1 MAWVNISLPGHF
13 FRPQVLRKAYSA
25 RKKRLI
31 VLPSRICLARTNV
44 GTAKKRRARSFFFG
58 LLRVLRVFAVN
69 LVAAGG
75 RAMYIEALSVGC
87 GLPRANFD
95 ACVHSV
101 FQSAANLRL
110 ARGSRL
116 LTLLASSQADLPQ
129 GIRLD
134 TPQGFSFERIRV
146 GEQATCRDGLLSFEN
161 SSLTIEL
168 RGASRWKCDLPSL
181 NADMTDP
188 AVAAAWK
195 SVWQALSKRQA
206 LSRSDILAGD
216 LFRPDETVPRK
227 AGEAMRALVDV
238 TRQYDLTA
246 TSVVGALIG
255 LGPGLTPGGDDLLVG
270 YLAGLW
276 CTVRDSNERAR
287 FISTLGK
294 TVIRLSRQT
303 NDISRT
309 YLYHAAR
316 GQVSSRLA
324 ALAEAICAQHLLG
337 RGDHRAAPMHSTYS
351 ARSDRLLDAAE
362 AAMRVGHTSG
372 IEAVAGLLVGL
383 TVWNNRRDWNP
394 ALPFVL

>member
-1 MAWVNISLPGHF
+1 MN
-13 FRPQVLRKAYSA
+13 
-25 RKKRLI
+25 
-31 VLPSRICLARTNV
+31 
-44 GTAKKRRARSFFFG
+44 
-58 LLRVLRVFAVN
+58 
-69 LVAAGG
+69 
-75 RAMYIEALSVGC
+75 IEALSVGC

-95 ACVHSV
+95 AFVHSV
-101 FQSAANLRL
+101 FQSAANLQL

-116 LTLLASSQADLPQ
+116 LTMLASSQADLPQ

-134 TPQGFSFERIRV
+134 TPQGFSFERLHV
-146 GEQATCRDGLLSFEN
+146 GEQATCRDGLLRFEN

-168 RGASRWKCDLPSL
+168 RRARRWKCDLPTL
-181 NADMTDP
+181 QADMADP
-188 AVAAAWK
+188 VVAAAWK
-195 SVWQALSKRQA
+195 SVWQTLSKRQA
-206 LSRSDILAGD
+206 LSGSDILAGD
-216 LFRPDETVPRK
+216 LFRPNETVRAGLPRK
-227 AGEAMRALVDV
+227 AWEAMRALVDV

-276 CTVRDSNERAR
+276 CTVRDRNERAR

-362 AAMRVGHTSG
+362 SAIRVGHTSG
-372 IEAVAGLLVGL
+372 MEAVAGLLVGL
-383 TVWNNRRDWNP
+383 TVWI
-394 ALPFVL
+394 

>member
-1 MAWVNISLPGHF
+1 MH
-13 FRPQVLRKAYSA
+13 
-25 RKKRLI
+25 
-31 VLPSRICLARTNV
+31 
-44 GTAKKRRARSFFFG
+44 
-58 LLRVLRVFAVN
+58 
-69 LVAAGG
+69 
-75 RAMYIEALSVGC
+75 IEALSVGC
-87 GLPRANFD
+87 GLPRADFD

-116 LTLLASSQADLPQ
+116 LSLLASSQADLPQ
-129 GIRLD
+129 GIRLN
-134 TPQGFSFERIRV
+134 TPQGFSFERLSL
-146 GEQATCRDGLLSFEN
+146 GEQATSRDGLLRFEN

-188 AVAAAWK
+188 PVAAAWK
-195 SVWQALSKRQA
+195 SVRQALSKRQA
-206 LSRSDILAGD
+206 LSDSDRVGAAQSLAGD
-216 LFRPDETVPRK
+216 LFCPDAK
-227 AGEAMRALVDV
+227 LQMGASQQAGEALRKLVDG
-238 TRQYDLTA
+238 TRRYDLSA
-246 TSVVGALIG
+246 TSAVGALIG

-276 CTVRDSNERAR
+276 CTVWDRNERTR

-294 TVIRLSRQT
+294 MVIRLSRQT
-303 NDISRT
+303 NEISRT

-337 RGDHRAAPMHSTYS
+337 RGDN
-351 ARSDRLLDAAE
+351 SDRLLDAAE

-372 IEAVAGLLVGL
+372 MEAVAGLLVGL
-383 TVWNNRRDWNP
+383 TVWNNSKTPPPLADRS
-394 ALPFVL
+394 ACLPQP

>member
-1 MAWVNISLPGHF
+1 
-13 FRPQVLRKAYSA
+13 
-25 RKKRLI
+25 
-31 VLPSRICLARTNV
+31 
-44 GTAKKRRARSFFFG
+44 
-58 LLRVLRVFAVN
+58 
-69 LVAAGG
+69 
-75 RAMYIEALSVGC
+75 MYIEALSVGC
-87 GLPRANFD
+87 GLPRADFA

-134 TPQGFSFERIRV
+134 TPQGFSFKRLSL
-146 GEQATCRDGLLSFEN
+146 GEKATCRDDILRFED

-188 AVAAAWK
+188 PVAAAWK
-195 SVWQALSKRQA
+195 SVWQALSERQA
-206 LSRSDILAGD
+206 LSGSELLAGD
-216 LFRPDETVPRK
+216 LFRLEETVRAGLPRK
-227 AGEAMRALVDV
+227 AKEAMRDLIAV
-238 TRQYDLTA
+238 TLRYDLTA
-246 TSVVGALIG
+246 TSAVGALIG

-276 CTVRDSNERAR
+276 CTVRDSNERAG

-324 ALAEAICAQHLLG
+324 ALAEAIC
-337 RGDHRAAPMHSTYS
+337 RGDN
-351 ARSDRLLDAAE
+351 SDRLLDAAE

-372 IEAVAGLLVGL
+372 MEAVAGLLVGL
-383 TVWNNRRDWNP
+383 TVWNNSKTPPPLSHRS
-394 ALPFVL
+394 ACLPQP

>member
-1 MAWVNISLPGHF
+1 
-13 FRPQVLRKAYSA
+13 
-25 RKKRLI
+25 
-31 VLPSRICLARTNV
+31 
-44 GTAKKRRARSFFFG
+44 
-58 LLRVLRVFAVN
+58 
-69 LVAAGG
+69 
-75 RAMYIEALSVGC
+75 MYIEAISVGC
-87 GLPRANFD
+87 GLPRADFD

-129 GIRLD
+129 GIRLN
-134 TPQGFSFERIRV
+134 TPQGFSFERLSL
-146 GEQATCRDGLLSFEN
+146 GEQATSRDGLLRFEN

-188 AVAAAWK
+188 PVAAAWK
-195 SVWQALSKRQA
+195 SVRQALSKRQA
-206 LSRSDILAGD
+206 LSDSDRVGVALSCQVELAVSHRRAAVVRGTNGVETLSKGAAQSLAGD
-216 LFRPDETVPRK
+216 LFCPDVKLHMGASRQ
-227 AGEAMRALVDV
+227 AGEALRKLVDG
-238 TRQYDLTA
+238 TRRYDLST
-246 TSVVGALIG
+246 TSAVGALIG

-276 CTVRDSNERAR
+276 CTIRDRNERAR

-324 ALAEAICAQHLLG
+324 ALAEAIC
-337 RGDHRAAPMHSTYS
+337 RGDN
-351 ARSDRLLDAAE
+351 SDRLLDAAE
-362 AAMRVGHTSG
+362 AAMRAGHTSG
-372 IEAVAGLLVGL
+372 MEAVAGLLVGL
-383 TVWNNRRDWNP
+383 IVWNNSKTPPPLADRSAR
-394 ALPFVL
+394 LPQP

>member
-1 MAWVNISLPGHF
+1 
-13 FRPQVLRKAYSA
+13 
-25 RKKRLI
+25 
-31 VLPSRICLARTNV
+31 
-44 GTAKKRRARSFFFG
+44 
-58 LLRVLRVFAVN
+58 
-69 LVAAGG
+69 
-75 RAMYIEALSVGC
+75 MYIEALSVGC

-110 ARGSRL
+110 ARRSRL

-134 TPQGFSFERIRV
+134 TPQGFSFERLHV

-188 AVAAAWK
+188 AVAAAWE
-195 SVWQALSKRQA
+195 SVWQALNERQA
-206 LSRSDILAGD
+206 LPDSDRVGAAQSLAGD
-216 LFRPDETVPRK
+216 LFRPDAALQMGASRK
-227 AGEAMRALVDV
+227 AGEALRKLVDV
-238 TRQYDLTA
+238 TRRYDLTA

-276 CTVRDSNERAR
+276 CTVRDKNVRAR

-324 ALAEAICAQHLLG
+324 ALAEAIC
-337 RGDHRAAPMHSTYS
+337 RGDHCAAPMHSTYS

-372 IEAVAGLLVGL
+372 MEAVAGLLVGL
-383 TVWNNRRDWNP
+383 TVW
-394 ALPFVL
+394 

>member
-1 MAWVNISLPGHF
+1 
-13 FRPQVLRKAYSA
+13 
-25 RKKRLI
+25 
-31 VLPSRICLARTNV
+31 
-44 GTAKKRRARSFFFG
+44 
-58 LLRVLRVFAVN
+58 
-69 LVAAGG
+69 
-75 RAMYIEALSVGC
+75 MYIEALSLGC
-87 GLPRANFD
+87 GLPDADFD

-129 GIRLD
+129 GIRLN
-134 TPQGFSFERIRV
+134 TPQGFSFERLSL
-146 GEQATCRDGLLSFEN
+146 GEQATSRDGLLRFEN

-181 NADMTDP
+181 NADMTDLD
-188 AVAAAWK
+188 VAAAWE
-195 SVWQALSKRQA
+195 SVWQALGERQA
-206 LSRSDILAGD
+206 LPDSDRVGVALSCQVELVETLSKGAAQSLVGD
-216 LFRPDETVPRK
+216 LFRPDAALQMGASRK
-227 AGEAMRALVDV
+227 AGEALRKLVDL
-238 TRQYDLTA
+238 TRRLDLIA
-246 TSVVGALIG
+246 TSTVGALIG

-276 CTVRDSNERAR
+276 CTVRDSNERVQ

-337 RGDHRAAPMHSTYS
+337 RGDH
-351 ARSDRLLDAAE
+351 SDRLLEAAE
-362 AAMRVGHTSG
+362 SAMRVGHTSG
-372 IEAVAGLLVGL
+372 MEAVAGLLVGL
-383 TVWNNRRDWNP
+383 TVWNNSKTPPPLADRS
-394 ALPFVL
+394 ACLPQP